1 MTKNCYPCI
10 LLFNDIHVSK
20 DNISEFNTNWDEA
33 LEICEQRGIKEI
45 ALGGD
50 LFHSR
55 SSQTLSVLLTVHDAL
70 LRAASKGIHLTIA
83 NGNHDL
89 VDQEA
94 IRGYCHLYALHPNVT
109 VVDDLLTLGNEDWAF
124 ALHMIAYFPENGSF
138 REKLGCLVAG
148 GLEKIKSNYLYIH
161 EGINGALAQP
171 SEDELPTHIFSDFDR
186 VLVGHYH
193 DRTIVKGTDIEYI
206 GSSRQHNFGEDEE
219 KGYTILF
226 SDGSIEFVKNRAN
239 TRYRIID
246 VSVEGVSIHLL
257 DRLEEMKAD
266 GRVKVKV
273 RVHGSGSAV
282 AAVDKNSIMNAG
294 ASKVEIVEQ
303 ALEVVDMAS
312 SSLFERFDS
321 QKIRES
327 YEEFCV
333 QKDIENVSLGLSYL
347 AKIEVPCGN

>member
-1 MTKNCYPCI
+1 MTKNCYPRV

-20 DNISEFNTNWDEA
+20 DNIPEFNANWDEA
-33 LEICEQRGIKEI
+33 LKICEQRGIKEI

-55 SSQTLSVLLTVHDAL
+55 SSQTLTVLLTVHDAL
-70 LRAASKGIHLTIA
+70 SRAASMGIHLTIA

-94 IRGYCHLYALHPNVT
+94 TRGYCHLYALHPNVT
-109 VVDDLLTLGNEDWAF
+109 IVDDFLTLTDEDWGF
-124 ALHMIAYFPENGSF
+124 VLHMIAYFPENGSF

-148 GLEKIKSNYLYIH
+148 GLEKAKYNYLYIH

-171 SEDELPTHIFSDFDR
+171 SEDELPAHIFGDFDR
-186 VLVGHYH
+186 VFVGHYH
-193 DRTIVKGTDIEYI
+193 NRTKVKGTEIEYI

-226 SDGSIEFVKNRAN
+226 SDGSTEFVKNKAN
-239 TRYRIID
+239 TRYRVID
-246 VSVEGVSIHLL
+246 VPVEGVSIHLL
-257 DRLEEMKAD
+257 DRLEEMKSD
-266 GRVKVKV
+266 GRVRVKV

-282 AAVDKNSIMNAG
+282 AAVDKNRIMDAG

-303 ALEVVDMAS
+303 APEIVETTS

-321 QKIRES
+321 RKIRES

-333 QKDIENVSLGLSYL
+333 QKEIENVSLGLSYL
-347 AKIEVPCGN
+347 AKIEMVCGN

>member
-1 MTKNCYPCI
+1 MTKNCYPCV

-20 DNISEFNTNWDEA
+20 DNIPEFNKNWDEA
-33 LEICEQRGIKEI
+33 LVVCEQRGIKEI

-55 SSQTLSVLLTVHDAL
+55 SSQTLDVLLTVYDAL
-70 LRAASKGIHLTIA
+70 LRAASMGIHLTIA

-109 VVDDLLTLGNEDWAF
+109 VVDDFLTLANDDWGF
-124 ALHMIAYFPENGSF
+124 ALHLIAYFLENGSF
-138 REKLGCLVAG
+138 RQKLGCLVAG
-148 GLEKIKSNYLYIH
+148 GLEKSKYNYLYIH

-171 SEDELPTHIFSDFDR
+171 SEDELPAHIFGDFDR

-193 DRTIVKGTDIEYI
+193 NRTTVKGTDIEYI

-226 SDGSIEFVKNRAN
+226 NDGSVEFVKNKAN
-239 TRYRIID
+239 IRYKVIDVPVED
-246 VSVEGVSIHLL
+246 VSVHLL

-266 GRVKVKV
+266 GRYKIKVKI
-273 RVHGSGSAV
+273 HGSGSTV
-282 AAVDKNSIMNAG
+282 AAVDKNSLMSAG

-303 ALEVVDMAS
+303 APEVVETIS

-321 QKIRES
+321 QKIRDS
-327 YEEFCV
+327 YQEFCT
-333 QKDIENVSLGLSYL
+333 QKEIEDVSLGLSYL
-347 AKIEVPCGN
+347 AKIEMPCGN